1 MLCRLRVYILVY
13 LSLISLRRGVSCAQA
28 SKFQPLEDTTV
39 KIYLFYKS
47 QYLKQTYETVITD
60 YMAVAGILTK
70 TIIWQKK
77 SVENLISSRS
87 LENRNYF
94 GPRYNF

>member
-1 MLCRLRVYILVY
+1 MFCRLRVYILVY
-13 LSLISLRRGVSCAQA
+13 LSLISLRGGVSCAQA
-28 SKFQPLEDTTV
+28 SKFQPLRDTTV

-70 TIIWQKK
+70 KIIWQKK
-77 SVENLISSRS
+77 ISGEFNLKQIFEKS
-87 LENRNYF
+87 
-94 GPRYNF
+94 

>member
-39 KIYLFYKS
+39 KIYLFYES
-47 QYLKQTYETVITD
+47 QYLKQTFETVITD

-87 LENRNYF
+87 LESRNYF
-94 GPRYNF
+94 GPSYNF

>member
-1 MLCRLRVYILVY
+1 MRG
-13 LSLISLRRGVSCAQA
+13 GVSCAQA
-28 SKFQPLEDTTV
+28 SKFQPLRDTTV

-70 TIIWQKK
+70 KIIWQKK
-77 SVENLISSRS
+77 NQWRI
-87 LENRNYF
+87 
-94 GPRYNF
+94 

>member
-28 SKFQPLEDTTV
+28 SKVQPLEDTTV

-87 LENRNYF
+87 LESRNYF